1 MSKVDIVLAIILAI
15 GAYLGYRRGFLMELF
30 FLLSIVLG
38 IFVSFKLMRWGM
50 EVLQR
55 EFNADKTFLPYI
67 SFAIIFILVMVVVIF
82 LGRRIKNS
90 IDTTFLG
97 KVDSLAGALLGMIKY
112 AFCSSVIIW
121 LAESLKIKFP
131 ESWNAGSQLYPITA
145 KFAHHLSGFLGS
157 FVPFFKEIFSQ
168 L

>member
-1 MSKVDIVLAIILAI
+1 MSKVDIVLAIILAL

-50 EVLQR
+50 EILQR

-67 SFAIIFILVMVVVIF
+67 SFAIIFILVMVLVIF
-82 LGRRIKNS
+82 FGRRIKNL
-90 IDTTFLG
+90 IDTGFLG

-112 AFCSSVIIW
+112 AFCLSVIIW

-131 ESWNAGSQLYPITA
+131 ESWNMGSQLYPLTA

-157 FVPFFKEIFSQ
+157 FIPFFKEIFGQ

>member
-38 IFVSFKLMRWGM
+38 IFIGFKLMRWGM

-67 SFAIIFILVMVVVIF
+67 SFAIIFILVMVLVIF
-82 LGRRIKNS
+82 FGRRIKNL
-90 IDTTFLG
+90 IDTGFLG
-97 KVDSLAGALLGMIKY
+97 KVDSFAGAALGLIKY
-112 AFCSSVIIW
+112 AFCLSVIIW

-131 ESWNAGSQLYPITA
+131 ESWNTGSQLYPLTA

-157 FVPFFKEIFSQ
+157 FIPFFKEIFSQ

>member
-1 MSKVDIVLAIILAI
+1 LSKVDIVLALILAL

-30 FLLSIVLG
+30 FLLAIVLG

-55 EFNADKTFLPYI
+55 EFNADKAFLPYI
-67 SFAIIFILVMVVVIF
+67 SFAIIFILVMVLVIF
-82 LGRRIKNS
+82 FGRRIKNS
-90 IDTTFLG
+90 IDTGFLG
-97 KVDSLAGALLGMIKY
+97 KIDSLAGAVLGMMKY
-112 AFCSSVIIW
+112 AFCLSVIIW
-121 LAESLKIKFP
+121 LAESLKINFP
-131 ESWNAGSQLYPITA
+131 ESWNTGSRLYPLTA
-145 KFAHHLSGFLGS
+145 KFAHNLSGFLGG

>member
-1 MSKVDIVLAIILAI
+1 LSKVDILLAIILAL

-50 EVLQR
+50 EILQR

-67 SFAIIFILVMVVVIF
+67 SFAIIFILVMVLVIF

-112 AFCSSVIIW
+112 AFCLSVIIW

-131 ESWNAGSQLYPITA
+131 ENWNGGSQLYPITA
-145 KFAHHLSGFLGS
+145 KFAHHLSSFLGS
-157 FVPFFKEIFSQ
+157 FIPFFKEIFSQ

>member
-1 MSKVDIVLAIILAI
+1 LSKIDIVLAIILAF
-15 GAYLGYRRGFLMELF
+15 GVYLGYRRGFLMELF

-67 SFAIIFILVMVVVIF
+67 SFAIIFILVMVLVIF
-82 LGRRIKNS
+82 FGRRIKNS

-112 AFCSSVIIW
+112 AFCLSVIIW
-121 LAESLKIKFP
+121 LAESLKINFP
-131 ESWNAGSQLYPITA
+131 ESWNTGSHLYPFTA

-157 FVPFFKEIFSQ
+157 FIPFFKEIFHQ

>member
-1 MSKVDIVLAIILAI
+1 LSKTDIVLAIILAA

-38 IFVSFKLMRWGM
+38 IFVGFKLMRWGM

-67 SFAIIFILVMVVVIF
+67 SFIIIFVLVMVLVIF
-82 LGRRIKNS
+82 FGRRIKNS

-97 KVDSLAGALLGMIKY
+97 RVDALAGAVLGMTKY
-112 AFCSSVIIW
+112 AFCLSVIIW
-121 LAESLKIKFP
+121 LAESLKINFP
-131 ESWNAGSQLYPITA
+131 ESWNSDSQLYPLTA
-145 KFAHHLSGFLGS
+145 KLAHHLSGFLGS
-157 FVPFFKEIFSQ
+157 FIPFFKEIFRQ
-168 L
+168 F